1 MISLKAKIREKF
13 GRKTKDLRKKGILP
27 AVLYGSD
34 LKPLSLEIKESEFEA
49 VYKQA
54 GESSL
59 ILLEVE
65 EKNSPKKF
73 EVLIHD
79 VKVNPITDK
88 IIHADFYHPSGKKEV
103 EAEIPLVFEGISPA
117 VKELLGTLVHEISH
131 LKVKGLAKNLPR
143 EIKVDIS
150 NLKTFEDKVSIKDL
164 RVSEGIKILKEAKE
178 IVALVVPPEKEEI
191 IEEKP
196 VEEKPAEAVPEAA
209 AGGGREAPRGRPTKG
224 APQPKKE
231 NV

>member
-1 MISLKAKIREKF
+1 MVSLKAKIREKF
-13 GRKTKDLRKKGILP
+13 GRRTKDLRRKGILP
-27 AVLYGSD
+27 AVLYGSG

-59 ILLEVE
+59 ILLEIGG
-65 EKNSPKKF
+65 KAL

-79 VKVNPITDK
+79 VKVDPLTNK

-103 EAEIPLVFEGISPA
+103 EAEIPLVFKGISPA
-117 VKELLGTLVHEISH
+117 VKELSGTLVHEISH

-143 EIKVDIS
+143 EIKVDVS
-150 NLKTFEDKVSIKDL
+150 NLKTFEDKILIKDL
-164 RVSEGIKILKEAKE
+164 RVPEGIKILKEAKE

-191 IEEKP
+191 VEEKP

-209 AGGGREAPRGRPTKG
+209 VGGGREAPSGRPKGG
-224 APQPKKE
+224 APQSKKE